1 MMQRRFDSRQ
11 NVWEN
16 PRTCEEIV
24 TVPNMAN
31 HNQLQTLTCLG
42 ASELHPK
49 GHRSGSH
56 QPQPASALSSPM
68 ETCNGSSKHQVWKP
82 KLVEPSTPSKHMGS
96 DRAQGAREAIYLYI
110 DYIYLYTYKYVYIHK
125 LYIIICYAYHNHILL
140 LDPNIP
146 NNTSQSCTKW
156 LSGPRPSPWRT
167 SVVLT
172 ATPLIRVRASISTRG
187 HMKKKTVHC
196 IQQIANSKW
205 LWEH

>member
-1 MMQRRFDSRQ
+1 MLYTRPSFHGEISVKPLDFGVPSYPTNPSEFPLFVQVDSCAWTFLVLSQMMQRRFDSKQ

-24 TVPNMAN
+24 TVPKMAN

-96 DRAQGAREAIYLYI
+96 DRAQGAREAINLYI
-110 DYIYLYTYKYVYIHK
+110 DYIFLIYIYV
-125 LYIIICYAYHNHILL
+125 
-140 LDPNIP
+140 
-146 NNTSQSCTKW
+146 
-156 LSGPRPSPWRT
+156 
-167 SVVLT
+167 
-172 ATPLIRVRASISTRG
+172 
-187 HMKKKTVHC
+187 
-196 IQQIANSKW
+196 
-205 LWEH
+205 